1 MILVD
6 DTSTIYTLAFAD
18 GQEVIA
24 QDESLGKNMIE
35 HVPGPTP
42 EESTTLDTAGQKKER
57 RTTEKLERG
66 YRRKGLE
73 ERTGRRDL
81 EKPKRLDIVYQ
92 KTDNIGTT
100 PSQLTN
106 AVIIIMHKKGDVTDL
121 RNYRPISL
129 LSHVYKLLMAV
140 ITKRLTNKLDSY
152 YQPCE
157 QAGFRS
163 GYNYKKAFD
172 TVDQHKM
179 LLALADCPIYH
190 RYIALRKNVYDTAA
204 AHVRH
209 HANAD
214 KFYINRGIPQG
225 DPVIDWDDMGI
236 SVNGE
241 NLNHLRFADDAVL
254 ISGRIDKA
262 RASLGKLHQASGQV
276 GLKINISKTQFMTNQ
291 VVSTNIPLGDKEVQ
305 VTLRELETID
315 GLEKLSNGDHDVRP
329 IEVEDDPRRDG
340 RMT

>member
-163 GYNYKKAFD
+163 GYSTNNHLQVIKYLIEKCVEYNKPLVLIFVDYKKAFD

-305 VTLRELETID
+305 VT
-315 GLEKLSNGDHDVRP
+315 S
-329 IEVEDDPRRDG
+329 
-340 RMT
+340 